1 MFVSAET
8 RVGNQYRATDVGELV
23 CVQGLNLLHSH
34 NTVCSSSPLVSTE
47 C

>member
-8 RVGNQYRATDVGELV
+8 SVGRRGKEMEEGELV

>member
-8 RVGNQYRATDVGELV
+8 RVGTKDKGTTLCELV

>member
-8 RVGNQYRATDVGELV
+8 SVGRQDGVSEGGELV

>member
-8 RVGNQYRATDVGELV
+8 RVGRQDRVMEEGELV

>member
-8 RVGNQYRATDVGELV
+8 KVGGGDKVSEVGELV